1 MPPTQYIQ
9 YDPASKSIS
18 IFNIP
23 YKFHPYY
30 HDLAYELE
38 KRYVGLPITEK
49 LLSDA
54 NRFVLQWL
62 YRMMDEID

>member
-1 MPPTQYIQ
+1 MPQTQYVR
-9 YDPASKSIS
+9 YDSASQSIAL
-18 IFNIP
+18 FNIP
-23 YKFHPYY
+23 YKFQPYY
-30 HDLAYELE
+30 PDLAYELE
-38 KRYVGLPITEK
+38 KRFVGLPITEK